1 MKKVMSFLNRNYATV
16 WLAAG
21 VIYQLLGE
29 HDIAT
34 TMFVFFIIE
43 DVFDKIDLSMKKSQ

>member
-1 MKKVMSFLNRNYATV
+1 MKKVVSFLNRNYATV

-29 HDIAT
+29 SDIAM
-34 TMFVFFIIE
+34 TMFTFFLIE
-43 DVFDKIDLSMKKSQ
+43 DVFDNINMILNKSK